1 VVDTT
6 FPYEI
11 TLNKENSMFDAS
23 VTADLADDVPHDR
36 SSFPI
41 VCHDRVSLTRWIAA
55 LAMADIIGVASIA
68 VLTLRLYA
76 NPLNYEVGQ
85 ISADLASFL
94 VGWIVATYALN
105 LYGRRTVLSG
115 ARMHSLDGL
124 AACALTFGIVLLLG
138 LALNFIGSVSRVWLL
153 TWALGVFVWIG
164 SLRALWAY
172 SLRRSLHKGKCLDRA
187 LVLAGSSQ
195 YARRLGN
202 EIERES
208 RGQIAVVSAMPIPGT
223 PGGVAIDWVEQAIR
237 DGLIDCVMIAKF
249 DEAVEPL
256 RALLRRL
263 KRLAVDVTLIPDLA
277 ELPTSVLSVGRIGVL
292 PAIGIASR
300 PLTAVQV
307 ALKRAED
314 LILSCLIMLLA
325 LPVFIVVA
333 LAIKLDSPGPILF
346 GQRREGYHNKVFKV
360 WKFRTMYHEA
370 RDEGA
375 SQQTSRR
382 DRRVTRVGRLLRRLS
397 LDELPQLINVIRGE
411 MSFVGPRPHALGMTS
426 VGLPMTQVLEE
437 YAARHRLK
445 PGITGWA
452 QVNGCR
458 GEIDSHE
465 KLRRRVSLDC
475 YYIDHWC
482 LSLDFWILLR
492 TAALLVLDSDAY

>member
-1 VVDTT
+1 
-6 FPYEI
+6 
-11 TLNKENSMFDAS
+11 M
-23 VTADLADDVPHDR
+23 TA
-36 SSFPI
+36 
-41 VCHDRVSLTRWIAA
+41 
-55 LAMADIIGVASIA
+55 G
-68 VLTLRLYA
+68 
-76 NPLNYEVGQ
+76 
-85 ISADLASFL
+85 LASFL

-105 LYGRRTVLSG
+105 LYSRRTLLSG
-115 ARMHSLDGL
+115 ARLHSSNGL
-124 AACALTFGIVLLLG
+124 AAVALTFGIVLLLG
-138 LALNFIGSVSRVWLL
+138 FALKYIGTVSRVWLL
-153 TWALGVFVWIG
+153 TWALGAFVWIG
-164 SLRALWAY
+164 SLRLLWAY

-187 LVLAGSSQ
+187 LVLAGSSRH
-195 YARRLGN
+195 ARRLGD

-223 PGGVAIDWVEQAIR
+223 PGGAPIEWVDKAVR
-237 DGLIDCVMIAKF
+237 DGAVDCVIIAKF

-256 RALLRRL
+256 RVLLTRL
-263 KRLAVDVTLIPDLA
+263 TRLAVDVMLIPDLA
-277 ELPTSVLSVGRIGVL
+277 EIRPSVLSVGRIGVL

-314 LILSCLIMLLA
+314 LILSCSIVLLA
-325 LPVFIVVA
+325 LPVFVVVA
-333 LAIKLDSPGPILF
+333 VAIKLDSAGPILF
-346 GQRREGYHNKVFKV
+346 GQWREGYHNKAFKV

-375 SQQTSRR
+375 SQQTARR
-382 DRRVTRVGRLLRRLS
+382 DSRVTRVGRLVRRLS

-458 GEIDSHE
+458 GEINSHE

-475 YYIDHWC
+475 YYIDHWS

-492 TAALLVLDSDAY
+492 TAALLLFDSDAY